1 MPVLSD
7 PGVGVSFIIPV
18 HNGAHWL
25 EACLAGVYAQAD
37 GRPMEIIV
45 IDDGSTDGSLDILEA
60 HAAQGRVTLVHGQGR
75 GAAAASNLGIGLA
88 VHEVVCQVDQDVMLE
103 GGWMRRLLGELER
116 PDVAAAQGYY
126 AADPASSLLA
136 RVMAYDLELRYS
148 AITERYMDHVC
159 TGNTA
164 YLAQALKRVGPFD
177 ETMGYGYDNDMSYRL
192 GEAGYKLAFCKE
204 ARAIHRWRDG
214 LLGYLKQQY
223 GVGYG
228 RLDLVAKHR
237 GERVK
242 GDDVSGLRMILHA
255 PAMLGALVAPALGP
269 VGVILSG
276 GILLTLTAD
285 RAVAGAQA
293 LLRFG
298 DPACLA
304 FPPVHL
310 MRDLAWAAALLVWGG
325 RKLLGKPGEPRD
337 SMLR

>member
-1 MPVLSD
+1 MRAEPQ
-7 PGVGVSFIIPV
+7 VGVSFIIPV
-18 HNGAHWL
+18 HNGVRWL
-25 EACLAGVYAQAD
+25 ERCIERVYAQAD
-37 GRPMEIIV
+37 GRPLEVIA
-45 IDDGSTDGSLDILEA
+45 IDDGSTDGSLEILES
-60 HAAQGRVTLVHGQGR
+60 HAAQGRLVLVQGERR
-75 GAAAASNLGIGLA
+75 GAAAASNLGIA
-88 VHEVVCQVDQDVMLE
+88 CASHPVVCQVDQDVMLE
-103 GGWMRRLLGELER
+103 SGWMRRLLAELER
-116 PDVAAAQGYY
+116 PGVAAAQGYY

-148 AITERYMDHVC
+148 GIGQRYMDHVC

-164 YLAQALKRVGPFD
+164 YLAEALRRVGPFD
-177 ETMGYGYDNDMSYRL
+177 EAMGYGYDNDMSYRL

-204 ARAIHRWRDG
+204 ARAIHCWRDG
-214 LLGYLKQQY
+214 LLDYLKQQY

-237 GERVK
+237 GPRVK

-255 PAMLGALVAPALGP
+255 PAMLGALVSPLLGP
-269 VGVILSG
+269 AGAVLSG

-293 LLRFG
+293 FLRFG

-310 MRDLAWAAALLVWGG
+310 LRDLAWAWALLVWGG